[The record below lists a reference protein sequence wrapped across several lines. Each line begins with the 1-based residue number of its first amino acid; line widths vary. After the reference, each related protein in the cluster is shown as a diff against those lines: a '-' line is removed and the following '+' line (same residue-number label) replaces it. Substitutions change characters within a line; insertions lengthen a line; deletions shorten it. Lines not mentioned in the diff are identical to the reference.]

1 MGVAEAGRC
10 AGKNALLLILMISSV
25 SVGIFKVSMGESDGV
40 WTELLVRLRELGFVL
55 TSWGESTMVMCC
67 VEGGGRGMP
76 AFRFQLKGT
85 KWSGRR
91 GPIGIRGTTMPFAS
105 NQRDWS
111 VPGISP
117 MHTPNSVMGTSFS
130 GDPERTDIV
139 RRLSSGCITIAQR
152 PKAMG
157 ARCGLNPDRASFGV
171 RGKEALQTE
180 LLRVSP
186 TL

>member
-1 MGVAEAGRC
+1 M
-10 AGKNALLLILMISSV
+10 LLVLIISSV
-25 SVGIFKVSMGESDGV
+25 SGRVFNVAMGEIIGF
-40 WTELLVRLRELGFVL
+40 WTKLFMFSVATAAGLD
-55 TSWGESTMVMCC
+55 SMMVMCC
-67 VEGGGRGMP
+67 VDGGERGMTD
-76 AFRFQLKGT
+76 FRFQLKGT

-91 GPIGIRGTTMPFAS
+91 GPIGMRGTTIPFAS

-117 MHTPNSVMGTSFS
+117 MHTPNSVIGTSLI
-130 GDPERTDIV
+130 GDPEWSDSV

-171 RGKEALQTE
+171 RGKDALQTE
-180 LLRVSP
+180 LLSVSP
-186 TL
+186 TLWERSNVSSGGIS